1 MVAKYSLEYDKET
14 YSKSTR
20 TDNKIT
26 NLFDQADIN
35 KYSGKNKNSVTYVS
49 RNNWNGTLPTSN
61 VVLSMT
67 SALQK
72 ELLAQDTP
80 KNIVSDKKGKPTY
93 GKNNGLQLIN
103 LRVDDEGNEIGY
115 DDPLWE
121 RLLDQLTFADTSALL
136 SNGLRQTAVL
146 DKIGKPKTLDH
157 NGPAGLTEKYGS
169 NPYGLASRT
178 NDPNKEKTAPYYPC
192 AGIIAATFNVDIAK
206 KFGDMLGED
215 AIWAGYAGFYGIGI
229 NTHRSPYEGRAYEYF
244 SEDPF
249 LAGIIATEEVKALQS
264 HGCNAYIKH
273 FALNEQESNRN
284 GVSIWLNEQTLR
296 EIYLRPFE
304 KTVIDGNA
312 MNAMASFTRIGARYC
327 PASKELLTDFLRGEL
342 GMKGLVVTDMYSI
355 GYKAEHM
362 PTFMMA
368 GVDIP
373 DGELTNPYK
382 GFENNLE
389 FTKRMREAAKRV
401 LYATVHSNAMNG
413 ISKNTKLIEITPS
426 WMIALVS
433 IDGVVAALW
442 VAGVSL
448 AVVAAIKSNKQR
460 KGKED

>member
-1 MVAKYSLEYDKET
+1 MPVT
-14 YSKSTR
+14 GSKST
-20 TDNKIT
+20 NYK
-26 NLFDQADIN
+26 LFE
-35 KYSGKNKNSVTYVS
+35 
-49 RNNWNGTLPTSN
+49 NGEYNDELMCQLGSN
-61 VVLSMT
+61 
-67 SALQK
+67 
-72 ELLAQDTP
+72 
-80 KNIVSDKKGKPTY
+80 
-93 GKNNGLQLIN
+93 
-103 LRVDDEGNEIGY
+103 Y
-115 DDPLWE
+115 DDPIWE
-121 RLLDQLTFADTSALL
+121 DLISQITRPELEKLVGDAGFKTEAIESIGKVKCVDVDGPS
-136 SNGLRQTAVL
+136 GLNANNVGGTETLGGIGSQTAYPIEVVVASTWNDVL
-146 DKIGKPKTLDH
+146 VFNFGQMV
-157 NGPAGLTEKYGS
+157 GS
-169 NPYGLASRT
+169 EAAEANISGWY
-178 NDPNKEKTAPYYPC
+178 APGANIHRNQFEGRNFEYYS
-192 AGIIAATFNVDIAK
+192 
-206 KFGDMLGED
+206 ED
-215 AIWAGYAGFYGIGI
+215 AFLSGKMC
-229 NTHRSPYEGRAYEYF
+229 AYEVY
-244 SEDPF
+244 
-249 LAGIIATEEVKALQS
+249 
-264 HGCNAYIKH
+264 GCLTKGLYSYIKH
-273 FALNEQESNRN
+273 FAVNETEEQRS
-284 GVSIWLNEQTLR
+284 GLYTWLSEQALR